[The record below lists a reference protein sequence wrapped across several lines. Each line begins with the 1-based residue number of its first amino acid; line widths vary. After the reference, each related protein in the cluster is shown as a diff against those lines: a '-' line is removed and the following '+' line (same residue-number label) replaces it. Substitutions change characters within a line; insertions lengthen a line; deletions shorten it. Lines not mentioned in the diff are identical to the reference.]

1 MELKNRSIMI
11 TGGAQ
16 GLGKAMAL
24 HLASQGAN
32 LALVDLNAD
41 LLSQTADECES
52 RGVKVTMHTANVASE
67 TEVIETV
74 NTIAHQHGT
83 IDGLINNAGILRDGM
98 LVKVKNG
105 EIVKK
110 LSLEQ
115 WQSVI
120 DVNLTGVFLCGRE
133 VAAHM
138 IEHQTAGVIINIS
151 SIARSGNIGQ
161 TNYAATKAGVIAL
174 TTTWAKEL
182 ARYNIRCGAIA
193 PGFIATDMTAS
204 MKQEALER
212 MTKAIPLQRM
222 GTPDQIAQ
230 AAEFIFTNDY
240 FSGRVIEVDGAMR
253 L

>member
-1 MELKNRSIMI
+1 MELKNHTIMI
-11 TGGAQ
+11 TGSAQ
-16 GLGKAMAL
+16 GLGKTMAL
-24 HLASQGAN
+24 HLANQGAN
-32 LALVDLNAD
+32 IALVDLNAD
-41 LLSQTADECES
+41 LLTQTANECEDK
-52 RGVKVTMHTANVASE
+52 GIKVTTHTANVAKE
-67 TEVIETV
+67 ADVVEAVKNI
-74 NTIAHQHGT
+74 IHQHGT

-138 IEHQTAGVIINIS
+138 IEHQTSGVIINIS

-161 TNYAATKAGVIAL
+161 TNYAAAKAGVIAL

-182 ARYNIRCGAIA
+182 ARYSIRCGAIA

-204 MKQEALER
+204 MKPEALER
-212 MTKAIPLQRM
+212 MTAAIPLQRM
-222 GTPDQIAQ
+222 GTPQDIAQ

-240 FSGRVIEVDGAMR
+240 FSGRVLEVDGAMR

>member
-52 RGVKVTMHTANVASE
+52 RGVKVTMHTANVANE

-138 IEHQTAGVIINIS
+138 IEHQTAGVMINIS

-204 MKQEALER
+204 MKPEALER